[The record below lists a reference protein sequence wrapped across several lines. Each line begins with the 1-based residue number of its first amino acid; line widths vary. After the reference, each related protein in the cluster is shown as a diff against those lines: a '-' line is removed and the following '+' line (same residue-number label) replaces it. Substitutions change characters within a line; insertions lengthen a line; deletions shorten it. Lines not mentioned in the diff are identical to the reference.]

1 MGNECNICEGV
12 DDVNRDKFL
21 AANIAESTLPV
32 PNHQLDLE

>member
-21 AANIAESTLPV
+21 TTNIAESIIPI
-32 PNHQLDLE
+32 PNN